1 MKDEEEYRDE
11 PRSEQLIREQEIS
24 GLCTSYPH
32 PKSISSDTP
41 FSRLTGLFHPSL
53 IQPPRRDKINLG
65 PYIRRNIIRNLGYAQ
80 CTRAISRRG
89 SSVGIRVVG
98 EDDTVGGSGVGST
111 LFAWCGLWRIW
122 FWFWVLLIIFMSFSS
137 SLYSLSYNILSWTT
151 ILLGTLDCTEPYI
164 QLFISALQTLC
175 DPMAIFKARWSS
187 RELSIIPFLH
197 IYRWTTN

>member
-32 PKSISSDTP
+32 PKSLSSDTP

-53 IQPPRRDKINLG
+53 VQPPRRDKINLG
-65 PYIRRNIIRNLGYAQ
+65 PYIRRNIIRNLGSAQ

-98 EDDTVGGSGVGST
+98 EDDTVGGSGIGST
-111 LFAWCGLWRIW
+111 LF
-122 FWFWVLLIIFMSFSS
+122 
-137 SLYSLSYNILSWTT
+137 T
-151 ILLGTLDCTEPYI
+151 
-164 QLFISALQTLC
+164 
-175 DPMAIFKARWSS
+175 
-187 RELSIIPFLH
+187 
-197 IYRWTTN
+197 